1 MVGSSIGPGGGIA
14 RCGPIA
20 GPAAVKDRRPPA
32 GGEGAAP
39 SSLTARRP
47 RYNGKSQAI
56 PPQPP
61 LSSSSPRRPRPPT
74 RETGRTGGMPALP
87 EGEGLQK
94 PQLRHAHHVTPGD
107 QAVIEN
113 ADLDECQRGF
123 QVRRDSL

>member
-14 RCGPIA
+14 RSGPIA

-47 RYNGKSQAI
+47 RYNEKSQAI

-61 LSSSSPRRPRPPT
+61 LSSSSPRRPRPPP

-87 EGEGLQK
+87 EGVRGPTEA
-94 PQLRHAHHVTPGD
+94 PTPPCSPRD
-107 QAVIEN
+107 RRRPSSDRE
-113 ADLDECQRGF
+113 RGP
-123 QVRRDSL
+123 R